1 MLLDFLFQIWR
12 RLRGSWQ
19 WRLLWLVN
27 SKFMVSVAG
36 VVLDHRDRVL
46 LQRHRHWVADVWG
59 LPGGIVHGG
68 ETLEAAFAR
77 EVWEETG
84 LRVEDVQLAYIVS
97 GYNLRLEVFFRAR
110 LAGEAA
116 IRLQSSEVLEAR
128 FFATDE
134 LPANLLPQHQQL
146 APVKPRGN
154 PLDDS
159 FQARPIG

>member
-1 MLLDFLFQIWR
+1 MLLDLLFQLWR

-27 SKFMVSVAG
+27 GKFMVSVAG
-36 VVLDHRDRVL
+36 VVLDDASRVL
-46 LQRHRHWVADVWG
+46 LQRHRHWVPDVWG

-84 LRVEDVQLAYIVS
+84 LRVDDVQLVQIFS
-97 GYNLRLEVFFRAR
+97 GYKLRLEAFFKAR

-116 IRLQSSEVLEAR
+116 IRLQASEVLEAC
-128 FFATDE
+128 FFPVDE
-134 LPANLLPQHQQL
+134 LPANVLPQQREVIR
-146 APVKPRGN
+146 AAVKKV
-154 PLDDS
+154 
-159 FQARPIG
+159 